1 MRACLSV
8 KNGCSFT
15 GGVLLSRR
23 LSRLS
28 EMRRSVLLLVAA
40 TTLLCLGMW
49 FMVLSLRAQVPRPFS
64 SNVRIAAYEHA
75 AEYFNYI
82 GELVEEWQ
90 ESHGYLGA
98 PLDVVFSESLS
109 ESSDVSRTLAVNAE
123 HTVVAEGSS
132 ESIDAPHYHAQY
144 NSRKYHVRLLSAKR
158 IARRATALL
167 DYSAANVVHVAESGL
182 YPEVSL
188 RHRYVASAIFGNAPL
203 TLHTGTRK
211 HDSLSTFVTA
221 ENPRR
226 GPFLAKMPTTHIN
239 ETGVWGREALRAL
252 YMETK
257 VLIVVFEYF
266 SHTSWNVFQFFKYN
280 GVSVAHCVFQR
291 DWFRHD
297 DYSAKKSRED
307 AQFFGSSVKVCLVY
321 VGEYFRFHI

>member
-1 MRACLSV
+1 M
-8 KNGCSFT
+8 
-15 GGVLLSRR
+15 
-23 LSRLS
+23 
-28 EMRRSVLLLVAA
+28 LLLVAA

-167 DYSAANVVHVAESGL
+167 DYSAANVAHVAESGL

-257 VLIVVFEYF
+257 VLTNVHQTNFHRTPEELRILPALLCGVIVVSEPVPLEHTVCYRNAVIFEELEDIPRRVREVLENYDEWHARLF
-266 SHTSWNVFQFFKYN
+266 NKENVKILT
-280 GVSVAHCVFQR
+280 R
-291 DWFRHD
+291 LHD
-297 DYSAKKSRED
+297 QNRETIHELL
-307 AQFFGSSVKVCLVY
+307 GHLV
-321 VGEYFRFHI
+321 R